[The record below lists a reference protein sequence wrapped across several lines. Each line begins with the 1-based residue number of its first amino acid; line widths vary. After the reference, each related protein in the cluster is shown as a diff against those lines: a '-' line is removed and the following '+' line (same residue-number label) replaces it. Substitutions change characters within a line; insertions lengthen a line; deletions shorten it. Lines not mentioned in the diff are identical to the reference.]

1 MHHEEKV
8 KQHEELVSLV
18 KEETLIQKQKAKD
31 YT

>member
-8 KQHEELVSLV
+8 KQHEELVNLV